1 MKQSVPPPINWVEQI
16 RNLRDQSGLTDAE
29 VGVQLGMSKQFTSDI
44 LLGKAPIGARLKLK
58 IWRQCPFDLDRDG
71 LLAFLPERVAEELRA
86 IELEQG
92 HDRSARQSSKLER
105 DDWIRDLVALRDARA
120 WTDAQMAADLGVSKQ
135 YLSAV
140 MNRKKAMSWGLKVAV
155 WDRRNYNLS
164 RDTLLALLP
173 DEIAAELIE
182 LEHARIAL

>member
-1 MKQSVPPPINWVEQI
+1 
-16 RNLRDQSGLTDAE
+16 
-29 VGVQLGMSKQFTSDI
+29 
-44 LLGKAPIGARLKLK
+44 
-58 IWRQCPFDLDRDG
+58 
-71 LLAFLPERVAEELRA
+71 
-86 IELEQG
+86 
-92 HDRSARQSSKLER
+92 
-105 DDWIRDLVALRDARA
+105 
-120 WTDAQMAADLGVSKQ
+120 MAADLGVSKQ

-173 DEIAAELIE
+173 DEIATELIE